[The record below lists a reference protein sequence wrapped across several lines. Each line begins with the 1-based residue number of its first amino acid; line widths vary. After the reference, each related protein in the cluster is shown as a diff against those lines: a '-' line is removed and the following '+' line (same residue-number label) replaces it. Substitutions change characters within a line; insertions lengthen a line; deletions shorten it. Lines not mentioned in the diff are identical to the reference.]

1 MPWKSSDNLPGA
13 AQKLKGHS
21 RAIWVAAANAALTQY
36 KGDEGRAIATAFSAV
51 NKYKEKKGI
60 KKATEDNDIIK
71 ATTEAV
77 EKLESGKL
85 RYRGTEFDGYN
96 KPKDSNREG
105 KQKMV
110 LAKKGNEVKIVHF
123 GDPSMRDNYSAEAND
138 AFYARFGNRP
148 EIKDP
153 FSPLY
158 WSAKILWPRGDMK
171 GKGIKKSLLDG
182 FAELINK
189 AFGEI
194 QTESDAT
201 VEVTKAVDTE
211 QRRAMF
217 VVLEPDVVDAHGD
230 TYSTEEVEKACIS
243 FNTHCNKANLFH
255 RVQTEAFKIEQ
266 SFIVPSSFTTDDGRD
281 IKKGTW
287 AIWTHFPEDDANS
300 ELLWKMVK
308 DGSVQGVSIGATAK
322 VEELNND

>member
-21 RAIWVAAANAALTQY
+21 RAIFVAAANAALKSY
-36 KGDEGRAIATAFSAV
+36 DGDEGRAIATAFSAV
-51 NKYKEKKGI
+51 NKYKEKRV
-60 KKATEDNDIIK
+60 KKATEDDIIK
-71 ATTEAV
+71 ATTADV
-77 EKLESGKL
+77 EKLGNGKL
-85 RYRGTEFDGYN
+85 RYRGIEFDGYN

-110 LAKKGNEVKIVHF
+110 LAKKGSEVKIVHF
-123 GDPSMRDNYSAEAND
+123 GDPSMRDNYSVEAND

-158 WSAKILWPRGDMK
+158 WSAKVLWPRGSMK

-182 FAELINK
+182 FAELLNK
-189 AFGEI
+189 AFGDVQPEADG
-194 QTESDAT
+194 E
-201 VEVTKAVDTE
+201 VEVTKAVDVE

-230 TYSTEEVEKACIS
+230 TYSADEVEKACIS

-266 SFIVPSSFTTDDGRD
+266 SFIVPSTFTTDDGRE

-308 DGSVQGVSIGATAK
+308 DGEVQGVSIGATAK
-322 VEELNND
+322 IEELEDD